1 MTEQR
6 GFPIGPLLWIVLTP
20 IATIPLTMLAT
31 GSLLPSSGPFN
42 TYDDVLAAAAADHLC
57 QVTIS
62 GGNIFGQVGA
72 QATCSDRLVL
82 AALAP
87 GLLNLL
93 PVVWLLSRNPET
105 QLAAALAS
113 ILGAAR
119 FIIPMAAVLTVAP
132 SPGSGCISAAL
143 CNIPAGFT
151 VISVGSPAYPNS
163 WNGVGWI
170 SLALWLIT
178 VIVYVVYRRRFA
190 PRWAAEGKLAGSSS
204 NAGSDPE

>member
-1 MTEQR
+1 MTEHR

-20 IATIPLTMLAT
+20 IVTIPLTMLAT
-31 GSLLPSSGPFN
+31 GSLLPSSGPYN
-42 TYDDVLAAAAADHLC
+42 TYDDVLAAAAADHIC

-62 GGNIFGQVGA
+62 GSNIFGQVGA
-72 QATCSDRLVL
+72 QATCSDWLVM

-93 PVVWLLSRNPET
+93 PVVWLMSRKPET
-105 QLAAALAS
+105 QVAAALAS

-132 SPGSGCISAAL
+132 SPGSGCVSAEL

-151 VISVGSPAYPNS
+151 VISVASPAYPNS

-190 PRWAAEGKLAGSSS
+190 PGWAAEPKIEGTVNQVES
-204 NAGSDPE
+204 